1 MYIEGWSW
9 LAREQYPVV
18 RPSVGYAIILTN
30 DFAGLPALFLLVD
43 NIWQYRPHAV
53 GLSANDVEPTMAYDL
68 PDRDL
73 QSCTMEERVEIHP
86 NTENSV
92 MQPLVDVETE
102 RISRIAAPPFLL
114 YLPSLSCP
122 YQSPADFP

>member
-43 NIWQYRPHAV
+43 NIWQYRPHA
-53 GLSANDVEPTMAYDL
+53 
-68 PDRDL
+68 DRDL